1 MRGAVGALMI
11 AAAGVLWLGFAS
23 GDAGQV
29 YGQRPA
35 GGGPAS
41 VNSSS
46 ARGAQ
51 AGDLAVLAQDTVD
64 GRFQQLVLV
73 DARSRVVSVYHVDRS
88 SGQIALK
95 SVRNVMW
102 DLQIDEFN
110 GEQPSPQT
118 VRTMLPQR

>member
-1 MRGAVGALMI
+1 MRGAVGALII
-11 AAAGVLWLGFAS
+11 AAAGALWMGFAG
-23 GDAGQV
+23 GDAGRV

-35 GGGPAS
+35 AGGPNVLS
-41 VNSSS
+41 GSS
-46 ARGAQ
+46 ARAAQ
-51 AGDLAVLAQDTVD
+51 AGDLAVLAEDTAD

-88 SGQIALK
+88 SGQVALK

-118 VRTMLPQR
+118 IRTMLPQR